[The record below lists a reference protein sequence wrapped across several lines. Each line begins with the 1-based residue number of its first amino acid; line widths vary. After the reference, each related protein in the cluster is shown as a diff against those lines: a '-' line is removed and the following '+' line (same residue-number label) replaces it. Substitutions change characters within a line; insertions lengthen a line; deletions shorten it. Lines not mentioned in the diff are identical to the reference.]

1 MSCVYK
7 GKVFDTELS
16 KNSKGGTEMMRQR
29 LVENVDDELLQSYA
43 IHLSRPREM
52 YDDVKNIMYCHDLAL
67 DPENNILKDGGWE
80 KFDHFV
86 FVSYWQ
92 RDQYILIYGIP
103 YSKCTVIHNA
113 IELEY
118 SGAKK
123 ATDEIRFVYHTTP
136 HRGLELVYPIFDA
149 LSQQFDNIHLDV
161 YSSFKIYGW
170 ENRDDAYKKLFENL
184 ENHPNITYHGAKSN
198 EEVLECLEKA
208 HIFLFPSIWPET
220 SCIAM
225 IEAIRSGVLVIHP
238 SYAALP
244 ETSSGAT
251 VMYDYTEVAN
261 DHANMAFAVVKNLL
275 DAQKLDPNL
284 FNTMMNNERCTLPR
298 NSINNFTNSWNNLL
312 RRLLND

>member
-7 GKVFDTELS
+7 GEIVDTDLS
-16 KNSKGGTEMMRQR
+16 RNARGGTEMMRDR
-29 LVENVDDELLQSYA
+29 LIQNVDGELLSKYA
-43 IHLSRPREM
+43 IHFSRPRQM
-52 YDDVKNIMYCHDLAL
+52 YDDVKNIFYCHDLAM
-67 DPENNILKDGGWE
+67 DPENRILKEGGWK

-92 RDQYILIYGIP
+92 RDQYIMIYGIP
-103 YSKCTVIHNA
+103 YSKCTVIPNA
-113 IELEY
+113 VELEY
-118 SGAKK
+118 KSVQKK
-123 ATDEIRFVYHTTP
+123 TDQIRFIYHTTP

-170 ENRDDAYKKLFENL
+170 EERDKPFRQLFKNL
-184 ENHPNITYHGAKSN
+184 ESHPKITYHGSKSN
-198 EEVLECLEKA
+198 DEVLAALEQA

-244 ETSSGAT
+244 ETASGAT
-251 VMYDYTEVAN
+251 IMYEYTEIAN
-261 DHANMAFAVVKNLL
+261 DHANMSYAIVKNLL
-275 DAQKLDPNL
+275 EAHKLDPDL
-284 FNTMMNNERCTLPR
+284 FNQMMNSDKCILPR
-298 NSINNFTNSWNNLL
+298 NSINNYSNSWNNLL
-312 RRLLND
+312 RRLHNG